1 MNLAYFIAR
10 RYFLSKKKTNFINII
25 SIISMIGVGVGTMA
39 LVIVLSVFNGLEDL
53 FRSLQGTFD
62 SELII
67 KPAYGKSFA
76 VTPALLAKVRS
87 TEGVAYVA
95 EIIEENVF
103 LSYRKGQM
111 VARMRGVSEQFIHQ
125 NGLDHSIVA
134 GSSKLKQKGKP
145 YAIIGSGVQYVLSL
159 ALLDE
164 MNPIQVWYPDNSRTT
179 INISSPESIRKSAIR
194 AGGVFAL
201 EQRYDKDYI
210 FVPLDFAADLLQMDN
225 RRSALEISLK
235 DSEEIDDVKNRLKK
249 LLGDAYLVQDR
260 DEQHAGMLQAI
271 RWEKLFVYI
280 TFSAILAV
288 ASFNIFFSLTMLA
301 IEKRK
306 DVAVLSAVGAAPGFI
321 RRIFLTEG
329 ALIAAVGT
337 LGGLGLGFLI
347 CFVQQTF
354 GIVKMG
360 MASAIVDA
368 YPVKM
373 QFTDFAATGIT
384 IALITFVASYFPAIK
399 AAKDIDV
406 RL

>member
-10 RYFLSKKKTNFINII
+10 RYFLSRKKTNFINII
-25 SIISMIGVGVGTMA
+25 SIISMVGVGVGTMA

-53 FRSLQGTFD
+53 FRNLQGTFD
-62 SELII
+62 SELSI
-67 KPAYGKSFA
+67 KPTYGKTFA
-76 VTPALLAKVRS
+76 VTPGLLTKIRS
-87 TEGVAYVA
+87 IDGVSYVA
-95 EIIEENVF
+95 EIIEDNVF

-111 VARMRGVSEQFIHQ
+111 VARMRGVPEQFMHQ
-125 NGLDHSIVA
+125 NGMDQSIVA
-134 GSSKLKQKGKP
+134 GSSKLSQKDKP
-145 YAIIGSGVQYVLSL
+145 YAVIGSGVQYLLSL
-159 ALLDE
+159 ALMDE
-164 MNPIQVWYPDNSRTT
+164 MNPIQVWYPDNSRKT
-179 INISSPESIRKSAIR
+179 INVSSPESIRKSAIR

-210 FVPLDFAADLLQMDN
+210 FVPLEFAADLLQLGN
-225 RRSALEISLK
+225 RRSALEINLK
-235 DSEEIDDVKNRLKK
+235 EDADLDEVKFRLKEA
-249 LLGDAYLVQDR
+249 LGNTYLVQDR

-321 RRIFLTEG
+321 RQIFLTEG
-329 ALIAAVGT
+329 VLIAAIGT

-347 CFVQQTF
+347 CYAQQTL

-373 QFTDFAATGIT
+373 EFFDFAVTGLT
-384 IALITFVASYFPAIK
+384 IALITLVASYFPAIK
-399 AAKDIDV
+399 ASKDVDV